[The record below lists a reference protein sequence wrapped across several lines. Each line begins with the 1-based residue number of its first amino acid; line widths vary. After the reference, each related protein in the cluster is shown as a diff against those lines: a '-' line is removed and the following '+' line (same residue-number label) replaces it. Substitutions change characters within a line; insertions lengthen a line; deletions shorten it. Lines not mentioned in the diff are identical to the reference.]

1 MVRMAAIDIGTSATR
16 LLVADVSGEKVKTV
30 ETKRVT
36 TRLGEGINDRV
47 LLPAAME
54 RTLEAVAACHAVSL
68 DLRAERVVVAAT
80 SAVRDAVNR
89 SVFLEMVGQ
98 RLGLPV
104 QVLSGEEEAFLSY
117 RGVLAGL
124 PVDVDAHSTAVMDV
138 GGGSTELIWRDNG
151 RLHCV
156 SVNAG
161 AVRMTGSGWSEE
173 QLAELLAPALKSLR
187 EARVNCL
194 AGVGGTVT
202 TLAALEQS
210 LSVYDPERIH
220 GYRLTAA
227 AVRRIYTMLQSL
239 SVTERKKLPGLQ
251 PDRADIIAAGT
262 AIVKTVLEGSGLPGL
277 IVSER
282 GILHGLLIEN

>member
-1 MVRMAAIDIGTSATR
+1 MAAIDIGTSATR

-54 RTLEAVAACHAVSL
+54 RTLEAVAACYAVSL
-68 DLRAERVVVAAT
+68 SLRAERVVVAAT
-80 SAVRDAVNR
+80 SAVRDAANR
-89 SVFLEMVGQ
+89 SVFLEMVEQ

-104 QVLSGEEEAFLSY
+104 QVLSGEEEAFLSC

-124 PVDVDAHSTAVMDV
+124 PGDVDARSVAVTDV

-173 QLAELLAPALKSLR
+173 RLTEMLAPALKSLR

-202 TLAALEQS
+202 TLAALEQA
-210 LSVYDPERIH
+210 LPVYDPERIH

-227 AVRRIYTMLQSL
+227 AVRRIHTMLQSL
-239 SVTERKKLPGLQ
+239 SVAERKKLPGLQ

-262 AIVKTVLEGSGLPGL
+262 AIVKAVLEGSGLPGL
-277 IVSER
+277 IVSEC
-282 GILHGLLIEN
+282 GILHGLLLESK